1 MNYARSYPR
10 FWLTYF
16 VASVVMLVAN
26 AVYDVFARFGSLGA
40 TSIVGTALAVIGLRP
55 LYGYVRQRRYD
66 PRWLWKALLV
76 FYGVVTLAAVLICLF
91 VATSNLSPL
100 PVLAV
105 GTFVIFGGPYL
116 LALHQY
122 IYRSPH
128 LWATDLTNRSSG
140 PPAAPADF
148 NR

>member
-1 MNYARSYPR
+1 MNYARSYPK

-16 VASVVMLVAN
+16 VASVVILVTN
-26 AVYDVFARFGSLGA
+26 TVYDVFARFGSLGA
-40 TSIVGTALAVIGLRP
+40 TSIVGTALAAIGLRP

-66 PRWLWKALLV
+66 PCWLWKILLV

-91 VATSNLSPL
+91 VAVSNLSPL

-128 LWATDLTNRSSG
+128 LWAADQTDRSSG
-140 PPAAPADF
+140 SPAAPPDL